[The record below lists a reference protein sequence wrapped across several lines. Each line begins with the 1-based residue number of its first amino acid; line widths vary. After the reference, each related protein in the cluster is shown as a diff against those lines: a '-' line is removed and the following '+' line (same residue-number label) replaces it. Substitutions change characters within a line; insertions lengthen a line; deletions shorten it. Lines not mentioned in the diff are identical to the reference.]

1 MSEWSPPPLPAG
13 ATESGR
19 RESCTTVI
27 IVERRTSE
35 LDDLYRDHAG
45 ALTRLAHVI
54 TGSNAVAQELVHEAF
69 IRYSRAR
76 DVREP
81 AAYLRTIVVNLA
93 RTEVRRSSRPLPN
106 PAPVHFEEPAID
118 ETWQAV
124 QRLPEKYRTALA
136 LRFYADMS
144 EAQMAEHLG
153 CRPGTVKSL
162 VSRGLD
168 LLRKEV
174 ML

>member
-1 MSEWSPPPLPAG
+1 M
-13 ATESGR
+13 
-19 RESCTTVI
+19 
-27 IVERRTSE
+27 ERRTNE
-35 LDDLYRDHAG
+35 LDDLYRNHAV

-69 IRYSRAR
+69 IRYTRAR

-81 AAYLRTIVVNLA
+81 AAYLRTILVNLA
-93 RTEVRRSSRPLPN
+93 RSEERRSSRPLPR
-106 PAPVHFEEPAID
+106 PAQARFEEPSID

-136 LRFYADMS
+136 LRYYADMS

-168 LLRKEV
+168 LLRKE
-174 ML
+174 LAP

>member
-1 MSEWSPPPLPAG
+1 MTITLRR
-13 ATESGR
+13 SG
-19 RESCTTVI
+19 
-27 IVERRTSE
+27 E
-35 LDDLYRDHAG
+35 LEELFTAHA
-45 ALTRLAHVI
+45 ASLTRLAHVI
-54 TGSNAVAQELVHEAF
+54 TGSNAVAQELVQEAF
-69 IRYSRAR
+69 LRFSRAA
-76 DVREP
+76 DVRDP
-81 AAYLRTIVVNLA
+81 AAYLRTIVVNLC
-93 RTEVRRSSRPLPN
+93 RTEVRRSSRPLPR
-106 PAPVHFEEPAID
+106 PEALHFDEPEID

-174 ML
+174 HP

>member
-1 MSEWSPPPLPAG
+1 M
-13 ATESGR
+13 
-19 RESCTTVI
+19 I

-35 LDDLYRDHAG
+35 LDELYRDHSV

-54 TGSNAVAQELVHEAF
+54 TGSNAVAQELVHDAF
-69 IRYSRAR
+69 IRYSRVTE
-76 DVREP
+76 VREP

-93 RTEVRRSSRPLPN
+93 RTHVRRASRPLPR
-106 PAPVHFEEPAID
+106 PEPLRFAEPAID

-144 EAQMAEHLG
+144 EAQMADHLG

-174 ML
+174 TP

>member
-1 MSEWSPPPLPAG
+1 M
-13 ATESGR
+13 
-19 RESCTTVI
+19 RE
-27 IVERRTSE
+27 RSE
-35 LDDLYRDHAG
+35 LERLYGLHA
-45 ALTRLAHVI
+45 ASLTRLAHVI
-54 TGSNAVAQELVHEAF
+54 TGSNAVAQEMVHEAF
-69 IRYSRAR
+69 LRFSQAR

-81 AAYLRTIVVNLA
+81 AAYLRTIVVNLC
-93 RTEVRRSSRPLPN
+93 RSEVRRATRPLP
-106 PAPVHFEEPAID
+106 PPGPQRFDDPEVD

-136 LRFYADMS
+136 LRYYADMS

-153 CRPGTVKSL
+153 CRAGTVKSL

-174 ML
+174 AP